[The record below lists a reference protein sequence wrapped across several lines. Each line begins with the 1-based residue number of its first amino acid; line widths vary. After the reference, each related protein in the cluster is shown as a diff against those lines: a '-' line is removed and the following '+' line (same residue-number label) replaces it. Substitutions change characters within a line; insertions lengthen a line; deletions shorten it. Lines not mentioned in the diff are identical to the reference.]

1 MKYMKKHTTTTLP
14 LVPDDNVNNERR
26 VFGTSSCWCWKS
38 EEDDFIL
45 YYSQLQA
52 LDYKP
57 FNRSFSNRWTGSILK
72 WKMNA
77 GSIPRCK
84 WQPLLSLL
92 MSLFSFIHWGDGI
105 KRGHMYSNAGPPLV
119 LQLVHNNDQLSPTG
133 ESIWRVKNQNLG
145 LRLLIINNSNGKTNT
160 QNNIGGT
167 NAIDDGVN
175 F

>member
-1 MKYMKKHTTTTLP
+1 
-14 LVPDDNVNNERR
+14 
-26 VFGTSSCWCWKS
+26 
-38 EEDDFIL
+38 
-45 YYSQLQA
+45 
-52 LDYKP
+52 
-57 FNRSFSNRWTGSILK
+57 
-72 WKMNA
+72 
-77 GSIPRCK
+77 
-84 WQPLLSLL
+84 
-92 MSLFSFIHWGDGI
+92 
-105 KRGHMYSNAGPPLV
+105 MYSNAGPPLM